1 MPSASQD
8 LFLWCVSPLFPTVG
22 MLGETASTH
31 LTRRDTRSKGHRM
44 ITADIHAELI
54 AAFLGDDEPCY
65 GECQCAACRALLP
78 RSNPYERTI
87 YLRAAAVP
95 DPPTRP
101 TGRRDERAT
110 KSTSSPSAR

>member
-1 MPSASQD
+1 
-8 LFLWCVSPLFPTVG
+8 
-22 MLGETASTH
+22 
-31 LTRRDTRSKGHRM
+31 M

-78 RSNPYERTI
+78 LSNPYERTI
-87 YLRAAAVP
+87 YLRGAAVP
-95 DPPTRP
+95 DPPTRL

-110 KSTSSPSAR
+110 EDAMTQARRAR